1 MKKIFYKLLV
11 VLLFGFIS
19 QESTAQLTIV
29 NANVTPFNI
38 SPNGLCQLTIM
49 NPSSQVT
56 AVVEAQLRNAANNQ
70 LIKVVTTPVILKK
83 GITSLRPYQYSFQSV
98 VYSGSNQANYLKTHN
113 KLPSGNYQYCARISV
128 VNNSEDIDDYCQEID
143 ATDQSFLYLVF
154 PEDKEEIETKNPIL
168 MWMHSEPFNV
178 LSQGEFFRMVVVEL
192 GGHQGPEAGIIS
204 NPPCYL
210 KNYLSRHQAQYP
222 FDAKAL
228 EPGKRYG
235 WQVQKI
241 SNGTVVATT
250 EAWEFTMAKED
261 EPIDHRYVSLKRKL
275 DGGAYP
281 IQNDRLFFRF
291 DERYTG
297 NQLRVNIYNEQMV
310 LIQPSVKNQD
320 LENAINAKEQGY
332 NRYELDLL
340 PYKLK
345 KGYYL
350 LVVKNE
356 KQQQYKLKFYVN

>member
-1 MKKIFYKLLV
+1 MKKIFYQLLV
-11 VLLFGFIS
+11 MMLCGFIS

-29 NANVTPFNI
+29 NANVTPYNI

-56 AVVEAQLRNAANNQ
+56 AVVEAQLLNAANNQ

-192 GGHQGPEAGIIS
+192 GAQQTPEAGIIS

-222 FDAKAL
+222 FDAKTL
-228 EPGKRYG
+228 EAGKRYG

-241 SNGTVVATT
+241 SNGQVVATT
-250 EAWEFTMAKED
+250 EAWEFIMEKE
-261 EPIDHRYVSLKRKL
+261 ELPTDHKYISLKRNL
-275 DGGAYP
+275 DGGYYRV
-281 IQNDRLFFRF
+281 QNDRIYFRF
-291 DERYTG
+291 DERYQG
-297 NQLRVNIYNEQMV
+297 NNLEVRIWDEKGTVIK
-310 LIQPSVKNQD
+310 PSVVNEGMEMSEYEKN
-320 LENAINAKEQGY
+320 KGY

-345 KGYYL
+345 KGFYL
-350 LVVKNE
+350 LKVKNE
-356 KQQQYKLKFYVN
+356 KHQLNQLKFKVE